1 MAKFTDL
8 CLDLFVLA
16 QQFTGDAVG
25 AGRGQVWEDAV
36 ARRLAERGIPIES
49 VPGGYRVLGFMS
61 LSGLL
66 HQVDSTLACSDAI
79 ILAEWKAYCG
89 ALPKNELLRFKAATD
104 DYFMALEQAGL
115 SRPIFRVFGGIGEA
129 SYELRCYAAL
139 HGIALIERDR
149 WPLPILASTECIW
162 PGSPSD
168 GPSGNEQE
176 ALAWGVRPLQR
187 VLRPQR
193 SGGFLI
199 PRPQSGARL
208 DSILRLHEHWSDRL
222 WEEVDLELSGPGW
235 MPLQPHRQLR
245 VAS

>member
-1 MAKFTDL
+1 MAKFTGL

-16 QQFTGDAVG
+16 QQQTDDAVG
-25 AGRGQVWEDAV
+25 SGRGQFWEDAV
-36 ARRLAERGIPIES
+36 AERLAERGIPVES

-66 HQVDSTLACSDAI
+66 HQVDSTLSCSDAI
-79 ILAEWKAYCG
+79 VLAEWKAYRG

-104 DYFMALEQAGL
+104 DYFMALGAAGL
-115 SRPIFRVFGGIGEA
+115 SRPVFRVFGGIGEA
-129 SYELRCYAAL
+129 SYELRRYAAL

-149 WPLPILASTECIW
+149 WPMPILASTECIW
-162 PGSPSD
+162 TGNRAD

-187 VLRPQR
+187 VLRPHP
-193 SGGFLI
+193 SGGFLM
-199 PRPQSGARL
+199 PRPQSGARV

-222 WEEVDLELSGPGW
+222 WEEIDLELSGPEW
-235 MPLQPHRQLR
+235 MLVQPRRQPR
-245 VAS
+245 AT